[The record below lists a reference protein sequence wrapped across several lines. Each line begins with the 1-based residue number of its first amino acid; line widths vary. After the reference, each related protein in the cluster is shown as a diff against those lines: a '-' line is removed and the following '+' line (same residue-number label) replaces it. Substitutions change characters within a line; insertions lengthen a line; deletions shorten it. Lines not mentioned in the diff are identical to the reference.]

1 MRFSLALSIWKPARL
16 EMCSLAG
23 LTFVDFITRGVLNA
37 PVLCCS
43 CVSTKKGFRQVLQ
56 TVAQCTETAGATHQ
70 GSVEMTSPDKCTSDS
85 SPAPI
90 PPPQA
95 PPTRAQPRTGNTAGQ
110 DGGPSQSCGREVRSC
125 RYATPSGKEMR

>member
-16 EMCSLAG
+16 EMCSLAC
-23 LTFVDFITRGVLNA
+23 LTFVDFITRGVMNA

-95 PPTRAQPRTGNTAGQ
+95 PRHVLSLVQATRPDRTG
-110 DGGPSQSCGREVRSC
+110 GRPR
-125 RYATPSGKEMR
+125 AAAWKSGCAVTLHQVGRR